1 MSLEAP
7 HLRIGPTIANSGE
20 MNQTQRKSLCIPI
33 KYSTD
38 AVLDVS
44 MVNSISIA
52 RIELNSATLG
62 AQPEIAPAIACR
74 AGFFL
79 N

>member
-7 HLRIGPTIANSGE
+7 HLRIGPTIADSGE

-52 RIELNSATLG
+52 RIELNSATPG
-62 AQPEIAPAIACR
+62 AQPEIAPALPA
-74 AGFFL
+74 ALDFS
-79 N
+79 